1 ADRGWTCS
9 LAPTTGPNPFPPVG
23 DCSLIRMATLYA
35 NIAQMGRPRDLSTCF
50 DMITS
55 LPARLM
61 NAADYG
67 IAVGHPAD
75 LVILDSCDPAM
86 AVAELAQ
93 PLFGL
98 KRGRRSF
105 THASATLHR
114 P

>member
-1 ADRGWTCS
+1 
-9 LAPTTGPNPFPPVG
+9 
-23 DCSLIRMATLYA
+23 
-35 NIAQMGRPRDLSTCF
+35 
-50 DMITS
+50 
-55 LPARLM
+55 M

-75 LVILDSCDPAM
+75 LVVLDSRDPAM

-98 KRGRRSF
+98 KGGRRSF
-105 THASATLHR
+105 TRAGATLHH